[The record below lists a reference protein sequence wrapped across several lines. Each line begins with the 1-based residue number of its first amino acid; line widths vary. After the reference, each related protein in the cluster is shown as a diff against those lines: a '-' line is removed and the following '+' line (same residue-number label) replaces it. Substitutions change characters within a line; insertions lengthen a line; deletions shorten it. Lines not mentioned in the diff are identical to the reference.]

1 MRVLLVEDRGD
12 VGETIVA
19 RLKKVGYAVDW
30 AIKGVGVDDLL
41 RYGTYDLAILDFT
54 HPGID
59 GLRILKQLRQCTSYT
74 SVLVLTALSATLE
87 RIKAIDLGADDYLV
101 KPFDYRELE
110 ARARALLQKSNSGVA
125 AKKLSFGN
133 MILDRNI
140 RSILVNGATIELTRR
155 EFALTEMLARHPG
168 RVFSKDEIIEQLF
181 GFDDEVPTENAV
193 EQIVSR
199 SRRKLVMSGSEA
211 EIRTLRGI
219 GYMMRNRRTGAVLAS
234 CLVPAFGGAG

>member
-59 GLRILKQLRQCTSYT
+59 GLRILKQLRLCTSYT

-133 MILDRNI
+133 IILDRNI

-168 RVFSKDEIIEQLF
+168 RVFSKDEIIEQLLASTMRCR
-181 GFDDEVPTENAV
+181 PKM
-193 EQIVSR
+193 R
-199 SRRKLVMSGSEA
+199 SSKLYPGVAGNLSCLGRGGN
-211 EIRTLRGI
+211 RTLRGI
-219 GYMMRNRRTGAVLAS
+219 GYMMRTADRCCPG
-234 CLVPAFGGAG
+234 